1 MASHPENQNDISSG
15 GVVAVRPIKMD
26 VIDLGEGDR
35 CAGFNTSVIII
46 PNPANGKRY
55 KLLAIRCIV
64 REEGGIQ
71 PGINYSSRREA
82 KKIFG
87 QVRVGEN
94 FPWGCWKEMHHA
106 IKIRFF
112 ILEHDPNNENSYS
125 QMKECRTNYGEIR
138 DLYRHGG
145 DPRLSIHD
153 DHGIIR
159 YIYRSTTPV
168 TFCEVTYDFESNFL
182 TFHQNSFISTYLDRI
197 SIMELKNSQIMSI
210 EITPNSHKLTIL
222 DWYTKKGIQFRKI
235 SITEPD
241 LRNPRNSENPENQD
255 EANQKASEPIYTL
268 KYGRLKYKNGLTYD
282 GYGDSYLTELTK
294 TTKKITKKIPLLSFS
309 TPVIRIDPSLV
320 RNILS
325 KHSSKHPSGIRE
337 LYFGVGHSKIAN
349 HKPHSDPKIE
359 NFKESIHS
367 EFRTRYGENYVP
379 HFGYRMGYIYM
390 MYFFYII
397 YQNGKPRKM
406 FISDSYYFKP
416 INDSRTYHFSL
427 LFPSGLVL
435 LDSGNVLVTC
445 GEGDYYPVSMT
456 FNLQSCLSACIHD
469 AQRMDFDR
477 YNFHLVHH

>member
-1 MASHPENQNDISSG
+1 MAFHPNNQNNQNDISSG
-15 GVVAVRPIKMD
+15 GVVRVRPIEMGL
-26 VIDLGEGDR
+26 IDLGEEDR

-46 PNPANGKRY
+46 TNPADGRKY

-64 REEGGIQ
+64 NKDGIE
-71 PGINYSSRREA
+71 PGINYGIRRHVER
-82 KKIFG
+82 IYG
-87 QVRVGEN
+87 QVHVGKN
-94 FPWGCWKEMHHA
+94 FPWGCWRQLHHA

-112 ILEHDPNNENSYS
+112 IAEHDPNNENSYFEI
-125 QMKECRTNYGEIR
+125 KECRTNYGEIR

-145 DPRLSIHD
+145 DPRLSFHN

-159 YIYRSTTPV
+159 YLYGSSNPA

-182 TFHQNSFISTYLDRI
+182 TFHQNPFISTYLDRTTTRQ
-197 SIMELKNSQIMSI
+197 LNNAQIMSI

-222 DWYTKKGIQFRKI
+222 DWYTEKGIQFRKI
-235 SITEPD
+235 SVKTSKYFNE
-241 LRNPRNSENPENQD
+241 EEV
-255 EANQKASEPIYTL
+255 SEPIYSE
-268 KYGRLKYKNGLTYD
+268 KYGRLHHKNGLTYD
-282 GYGDSYLTELTK
+282 GYGHSYPDGM
-294 TTKKITKKIPLLSFS
+294 TKKIPLLSFS

-320 RNILS
+320 RNRCS
-325 KHSSKHPSGIRE
+325 KNPSVNQE

-379 HFGYRMGYIYM
+379 HFGYRKGYIYM

-406 FISDSYYFKP
+406 FLSDSYYFKP

-427 LFPSGLVL
+427 LFPTGLVL
-435 LDSGNVLVTC
+435 LESGNVLVTC

-469 AQRMDFDR
+469 AQRMDFDQ